1 MIRVPAA
8 TGSTVSAHA
17 PIYDLG
23 QDRPGARIGLYV
35 TPVIAVVGVM
45 VLIIWGVTEWVAW
58 RFHFHPNL
66 GAPAISPNATVRTV
80 GLLLAFGFGS
90 LSVASVWID
99 PLRRV
104 IGTLVTFGAVAF
116 TAAWIPVYAPW
127 DVFRWGIRFGDTPGA
142 EPIFSVAWHSIAIP
156 GHLLFLVAMYVAW
169 RRAKQNA
176 RGTDAHGSARWASPK
191 EVATAGLL
199 EGEGVFL
206 GLFKKSAGDCGAYL
220 RHGGSQHVLGFAPTR
235 SGKGVGWVIPTLLTW
250 PGSVLVHDI
259 KGENWAQTAGW
270 RAGALANRCLKFD
283 PTCMDG
289 SGARYNPLLEVRRG
303 PLEVRDAQNIADML
317 VDSDG
322 KGMKDHW
329 DLTAEEVLVAAIL
342 HVLYAEPNKTL
353 RGCLELLTDP
363 KTDIQNVLSRMKRTE
378 HDPTLVQGWLDSF
391 SGEPTATHPVVSG
404 AAQSLLNK
412 SDNERSSVISSAVKC
427 LSLWRDDIV
436 AANTEA
442 CDFAIE
448 DLVEHSEPVSL
459 YLVVPPS
466 DVSRMRPLIRL
477 IVNTIG
483 RRLTEKLNPSEGE
496 AAPARRRLLLMMDEF
511 PTLGRLDF
519 FQTQLAYLAGYGIQA
534 FLIVQDLSQL
544 YAAYG
549 RDESIVSNCHV
560 RVAYAPNKVETAQLL
575 STMAGV
581 MTVRK
586 ARRMYSGNRLS
597 PWLSHVMEAEE
608 ESQRPLITPDEVMR
622 LPEDNAIVFI
632 AGERPIWAMKARY
645 FADARL
651 AKRAG
656 LMPPDRCEPIPH
668 GWQEWTHSAE
678 ESDHID
684 ASTGRAGD
692 AARADSAA
700 DTVSGGD
707 LLDELLP
714 DDETPAVQATA
725 DLA

>member
-1 MIRVPAA
+1 MIRVPAPS
-8 TGSTVSAHA
+8 GSTVSAHA

-35 TPVIAVVGVM
+35 TPVVAVVGVM
-45 VLIIWGVTEWVAW
+45 VLIVWGVTEWVAW

-66 GAPAISPNATVRTV
+66 GPPALSPSATVRTV
-80 GLLLAFGFGS
+80 ALALAFGFGS
-90 LSVASVWID
+90 LAAAAVWIG

-104 IGTLVTFGAVAF
+104 IGSLLTFAAVAL

-127 DVFRWGIRFGDTPGA
+127 DVFRWGLRFGDAPGA
-142 EPIFSVAWHSIAIP
+142 EPIFSVAWHAIAIP
-156 GHLLFLVAMYVAW
+156 AHLLFLVAMYVAW

-191 EVATAGLL
+191 EVAAAGLL
-199 EGEGVFL
+199 DGEGVFL
-206 GLFKKSAGDCGAYL
+206 GLLKRNAGDRGTYL
-220 RHGGSQHVLGFAPTR
+220 RHKGPQHVLGFAPTR

-283 PTCMDG
+283 PTCTDG

-317 VDSDG
+317 VDPDG
-322 KGMKDHW
+322 KGVKDHW

-342 HVLYAEPNKTL
+342 HVLYAEANKTL

-363 KTDIQNVLSRMKRTE
+363 KTDIQNVLSRMKRTA
-378 HDPTLVQGWLDSF
+378 HDPTLEQGWRDPF
-391 SGEPTATHPVVSG
+391 SGDPTATHPVVAG

-427 LSLWRDDIV
+427 LSLWRDNIV
-436 AANTEA
+436 ATNTEA

-448 DLVEHSEPVSL
+448 DLVEHPEPVSL

-477 IVNTIG
+477 VVNTIG

-496 AAPARRRLLLMMDEF
+496 GIPARRRLLLMMDEF

-519 FQTQLAYLAGYGIQA
+519 FQTQLAYLAGYGIEA

-549 RDESIVSNCHV
+549 HDESIVSNCHV

-575 STMAGV
+575 STMAGL
-581 MTVRK
+581 MTVKK

-622 LPEDNAIVFI
+622 LPEDNALVFI

-656 LMPPDRCEPIPH
+656 TAPPARCEPIPH
-668 GWQEWTHSAE
+668 AWQAWTHTAPVP
-678 ESDHID
+678 D
-684 ASTGRAGD
+684 AVGVTTKTEGEGGTTQA
-692 AARADSAA
+692 AA
-700 DTVSGGD
+700 DD
-707 LLDELLP
+707 ELLDELIP
-714 DDETPAVQATA
+714 DDAPGVQGTA